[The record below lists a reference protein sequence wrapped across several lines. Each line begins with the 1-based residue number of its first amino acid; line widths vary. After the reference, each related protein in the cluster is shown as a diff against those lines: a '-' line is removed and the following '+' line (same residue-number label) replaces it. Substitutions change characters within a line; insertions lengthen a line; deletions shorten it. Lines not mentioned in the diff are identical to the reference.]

1 TAASDRPTDLPMAEY
16 DFRPSCC
23 SSTMIAL
30 DFSSRLP
37 RREPL
42 PLGRNWSI
50 LHLRGVRLSPIYH
63 RFYRFAYSCMRI
75 QSNVDT
81 VTSGFVSFGRIDAR
95 QHASHQSL
103 TGCEGDH
110 QAVVMNEGELFYTGE
125 DNRPDVHGVRPGAEQ
140 GRASQ
145 EVKARPQP
153 IPGEVD
159 TIGASELSF
168 SAEEYLGR
176 IASVRNR
183 MVDQG
188 LAALIV
194 TDPANTYYLT
204 GYTAWSCYT
213 SPLPL

>member
-1 TAASDRPTDLPMAEY
+1 MRNQSKVEKVH
-16 DFRPSCC
+16 SGVV
-23 SSTMIAL
+23 S
-30 DFSSRLP
+30 
-37 RREPL
+37 
-42 PLGRNWSI
+42 LGR
-50 LHLRGVRLSPIYH
+50 
-63 RFYRFAYSCMRI
+63 
-75 QSNVDT
+75 T
-81 VTSGFVSFGRIDAR
+81 DAR

-110 QAVVMNEGELFYTGE
+110 QTVVMNEGELFYAGE
-125 DNRPDVHGVRPGAEQ
+125 DNRPDVHGMRPGAEQ

-194 TDPANTYYLT
+194 TDPRSEERRVGRAR
-204 GYTAWSCYT
+204 GARWARAPSGGCG
-213 SPLPL
+213 